1 MGAVLKRSRGR
12 PRDWARR
19 AAGRVR
25 GRGAEQAGVGE
36 KGKEGRCTGLGR
48 QQAGQKGKKG
58 KGPGWFRSWAKK
70 EESNFFQI
78 QILFYF

>member
-36 KGKEGRCTGLGR
+36 KGKEGRGTGLGR
-48 QQAGQKGKKG
+48 QQAGQEGKKG
-58 KGPGWFRSWAKK
+58 EGRASSWSWAEK
-70 EESNFFQI
+70 EGSEIFQK
-78 QILFYF
+78 QIIFYF